1 METRALCSIS
11 GSKKAGKDMKC
22 TSFPNLA
29 PTTPYFSPYP
39 ILASYVILCICCSFL
54 YICSNILHFLFILCF
69 D

>member
-11 GSKKAGKDMKC
+11 GSKKAGRDMKC

-39 ILASYVILCICCSFL
+39 HTCFICNSL
-54 YICSNILHFLFILCF
+54 YLL
-69 D
+69 